1 MAEFTTFDQAVAAHA
16 QWKYRLY
23 QAINTG
29 KSEWTV
35 AQVRT
40 DDQCDLGKWLRS
52 LPMSEQ
58 QSERYKE
65 IWASHVEFHTIA
77 SEVLE
82 MALVG
87 RTEEAKAAVALDTR
101 FSGITTKMIMG
112 LSAWKEEGTY

>member
-1 MAEFTTFDQAVAAHA
+1 MAEFTIFDQAIAAHA
-16 QWKYRLY
+16 QWKGRLY

-35 AQVRT
+35 AQVQA
-40 DDQCDLGKWLRS
+40 DDQCDLGKWLRA
-52 LPMSEQ
+52 LPMCEQ
-58 QSERYKE
+58 QSEHYKE
-65 IWASHVEFHTIA
+65 IWALHVEFHTIA

-101 FSGITTKMIMG
+101 FTGITTKLIMG

>member
-58 QSERYKE
+58 QSERYKV
-65 IWASHVEFHTIA
+65 IWALHVEFHTIA

-82 MALVG
+82 MALAG
-87 RTEEAKAAVALDTR
+87 RKEEAKEAIALGTH
-101 FSGITTKMIMG
+101 FSEITTNLTMG
-112 LSAWKEEGTY
+112 LIAWKEEGA